1 MAGEN
6 PWYCGQNPTIILIK
20 SSRGGIWGLYMNPK
34 VRPEKQMAV
43 KAVHKVRDTWQGH
56 EVAFYIALGWAIY
69 RGEG

>member
-6 PWYCGQNPTIILIK
+6 PWYYGQNPTIILIK
-20 SSRGGIWGLYMNPK
+20 SPRGGIWGLYMNPK

-43 KAVHKVRDTWQGH
+43 KAVHKVRYTWQGH